1 MKGAF
6 SLPPQQ
12 NLWVNAGCRVIS
24 RRLGRAIFRDRLLM
38 PYSLHAVSRTAVAD
52 VRRLAA
58 FKAAQS
64 LGRKTAGMVSGTGT
78 RITAGPLD
86 NKNLPFILLD
96 RAMVVVW
103 YLASRAHAK
112 RDNVHVDPAV
122 LKESLDSIKAS
133 TQHWPEELRSACGSY
148 VRASRSNSSLD
159 RLMAA
164 T

>member
-1 MKGAF
+1 
-6 SLPPQQ
+6 
-12 NLWVNAGCRVIS
+12 
-24 RRLGRAIFRDRLLM
+24 
-38 PYSLHAVSRTAVAD
+38 
-52 VRRLAA
+52 
-58 FKAAQS
+58 
-64 LGRKTAGMVSGTGT
+64 MVSGTGT

-96 RAMVVVW
+96 RTMVVVW